1 MDDVLNTYLENG
13 LKVVFHKIPNAQIVS
28 CGAWIRQGSKYENDA
43 DHGLSHLAEHLLL
56 NPRNESEPDYQR
68 IMDSVSREG
77 VLYNA
82 ATTKEYTCFYF
93 TGLTQT
99 LEICLAALAQLV
111 KNNRKF
117 DKQFYENEKK
127 VVLQEASVF
136 YASIQQIKERTSQ
149 ALWGNTG
156 IGRIVVGNTA
166 IIAEAKQEQ
175 MKQLLENAYVPENAE
190 IVVIGDFDYAKTLCL
205 VEEKFG
211 DWKNVKC
218 MTREQEV
225 QEKPGV
231 YLNCGSGTNAVIS
244 LGFRGPAYHGQN
256 RPAVDMLVR
265 LLGNSGLQSRLVR
278 EIRMKRGLSYNLG
291 GYSSFYEKCS
301 TLGFMTACD
310 KTKAV
315 EVMKIM
321 AEVLREAKDNGF
333 SEEEIEREKKG
344 METSLLLSAGNM
356 IEHIRLV
363 GRCGSMNHEFLID
376 RELRDI
382 RKLRKE
388 EVENAAKEFLREDK
402 MGLAVIGTCDFDKLM
417 DAAALD

>member
-77 VLYNA
+77 VMYNA

-111 KNNRKF
+111 KSNRKF

-166 IIAEAKQEQ
+166 TIAEAKQEQ

-244 LGFRGPAYHGQN
+244 LGFRGPAYHEQN

-291 GYSSFYEKCS
+291 GFSSLYEKCS